1 MVVAHL
7 VVDSD
12 LRMRMGAEA
21 KSKAKEYDIVH
32 QAQRLLSVYE
42 EAREVA
48 KAGQYVICNR

>member
-32 QAQRLLSVYE
+32 QAQRLL
-42 EAREVA
+42 
-48 KAGQYVICNR
+48 AGF